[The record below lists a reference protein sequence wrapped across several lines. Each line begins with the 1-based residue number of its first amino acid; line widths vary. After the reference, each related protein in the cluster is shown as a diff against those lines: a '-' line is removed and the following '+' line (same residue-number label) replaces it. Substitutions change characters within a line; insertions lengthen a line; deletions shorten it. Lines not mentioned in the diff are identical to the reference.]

1 MGTIAHRFE
10 SGEQSSQKGHFR
22 NLIMLARV
30 DGAMDEEEKTLLN
43 KLARKLSITDEQ
55 VKEILD
61 DSNNYPMI
69 PPISREE
76 RYERFIQLIQMIAV
90 DGEVSEKED
99 LLAHR
104 YGFALGFTQETI
116 DEKYPVI
123 LEKVNA
129 GMSRE
134 DILDSILY

>member
-10 SGEQSSQKGHFR
+10 TGEQSSQKGHFR
-22 NLIMLARV
+22 NLIMLARI
-30 DGAMDEEEKTLLN
+30 DGKMAEEEKALLARM
-43 KLARKLSITDEQ
+43 ARKLSITDEQ

-76 RYERFIQLIQMIAV
+76 RYERFIQLIQMIVV

-99 LLAHR
+99 LLVHR
-104 YGFALGFTQETI
+104 FGIALGFTQERM

-123 LEKVNA
+123 LEKVKN
-129 GMSRE
+129 GISRE
-134 DILDSILY
+134 DILDSIL

>member
-10 SGEQSSQKGHFR
+10 TGEQSSQKGHFR

-30 DGAMDEEEKTLLN
+30 DGNVAEEEKGLLTRIAN
-43 KLARKLSITDEQ
+43 RLSLTDEQ

-76 RYERFIQLIQMIAV
+76 RYERFIQLLQMVLV
-90 DGEVSEKED
+90 DGEISAKENILID
-99 LLAHR
+99 R
-104 YGFALGFTQETI
+104 YGIALGLTQERL
-116 DEKYPVI
+116 DEKFPII
-123 LEKVNA
+123 LENLKA
-129 GMSRE
+129 GKTRE
-134 DILDSILY
+134 EILDIIL

>member
-10 SGEQSSQKGHFR
+10 TGEQSSQKGHFR
-22 NLIMLARV
+22 NLIMLARI
-30 DGAMDEEEKTLLN
+30 DGKMGEEEKTLL
-43 KLARKLSITDEQ
+43 ARMAQKLSITDEQ

-69 PPISREE
+69 PPTTREE

-90 DGEVSEKED
+90 DGEVSNKED
-99 LLAHR
+99 LLVHR
-104 YGFALGFTQETI
+104 YGIALGFTQERM
-116 DEKYPVI
+116 DEKYPII
-123 LEKVNA
+123 LEKVKN

-134 DILDSILY
+134 DILDTIL